1 EKWPQQEILMCLHI
15 DGAKGETSVNV
26 TLNTNNGAITLLE
39 RNLTEESFFSCD
51 PFQVLGS
58 IADNE
63 DVATVSVSI
72 TSLGK
77 VENKVSKVLLKRKRS
92 KILIQTDKAVYKPGQ
107 HVKFRVM
114 SLYENLLPCLQP
126 DPGKNRIG
134 QWLNVSV
141 DQGIAEFSL
150 PLSEEPPLGEYAIKV
165 KDTEHTFSVEEY
177 GEGPCNPYSHLLS
190 AQSQTQVSTTLE
202 KVSFVDADN
211 SYKAGIPYTVK
222 VRHHF
227 QQTIKVARKIKLY
240 QWRHLAATSMKEES
254 PSLTTSQHV
263 KAKIEL
269 SPFYSKSS
277 SFLKL
282 HSLENVLPCEGQQ
295 DVRVDYILKDPS
307 LNPKVSHLDLHYL
320 VGYTEPQCAGVTF
333 HDILRGWSN
342 SFNSLFPHSVDSSP
356 SLKVFVYVFLP
367 RGEIVADLATFKVQK
382 CFQNKVSV
390 GFSRDEVLPGSD
402 MSLQIQADPGSLCG
416 LRVVDQSVTLMEPEK
431 ELTAEKVRYSLNKT
445 VRSSDVWLDWL
456 LTTRIYFLI
465 GSKLR
470 KHQISESIV
479 KLDSVTSADS
489 MDSSSEND
497 TEDPQ
502 AVQEVERIRTYF
514 PETWLWELKAVRD
527 SGSVVLHKSAPDTIT
542 DWKAGALCMGPSGFG
557 LSPPTSLRVFKPFFV
572 DVTMPSSVVRGET
585 FVMKASVFNYM
596 KECIKV
602 QTTMGS
608 SKELMEEP
616 CDDCLRSSCLCSDE
630 SKTFTWNLKAMK
642 LGEKCNVSRLP
653 LILQRSGGWDNPP
666 PPLSVQRRTRS
677 GAQLFYCSDQVIMYS
692 ESRPLGFIF
701 AVGDLMGSAM
711 QNPGRLLAMPYGCGE
726 QNMGLF
732 APNIYVLQY
741 LENTHQLNEEIQGK
755 AKRFLESGYQRQ
767 LTYKRDDG
775 SYRMFVC
782 LYNASLSADSQVHW
796 ERPSAKPRAKQS
808 SWYRAASAEVELTAY
823 MLMTSLSGPE
833 KDLGRA
839 SEMVNWLSRQQNPYG
854 GFSSTTDT
862 VVALQSLAK
871 YAEATFSDARDV
883 TVTVRS
889 QTGVQEFHVDKTNR
903 LLLQKASLPDIPG
916 DYTLTASGSGCV
928 YVQTVLRYNVPPPRS
943 DAAFAVRVEV
953 KPDQCPGESVKK
965 LQLNIH
971 TEYTGSRAQSNMA
984 IVEVKLLSGFIPVK
998 SSVRELEKN
1007 KVIQRSDISMD
1018 MVTLYLNE
1026 LKHESVHLPFM
1037 VEQDIEVK
1045 NLKPATVKV
1054 YDYYETGEYG
1064 IGEYNSPCSSGKET
1078 INILQ
1083 RTLFMPGVSN
1093 LSPPDLLELHLP

>member
-1 EKWPQQEILMCLHI
+1 MKVISPQLMCLHI

-177 GEGPCNPYSHLLS
+177 VLPRYDVKVQFPPVMFDSEVFSITIWVQLS

-222 VRHHF
+222 L
-227 QQTIKVARKIKLY
+227 KVVDGRGEPIPDKAV
-240 QWRHLAATSMKEES
+240 HLSYRNNNVTEQMSSVTDVNGRASFTVENTASWKENVIIEVMVKTNAHYWC

-320 VGYTEPQCAGVTF
+320 VGYTDVVF
-333 HDILRGWSN
+333 LLFSDIKGST
-342 SFNSLFPHSVDSSP
+342 SFRFPHSVDSSP

-431 ELTAEKVRYSLNKT
+431 ELTAEKVRYSLNK
-445 VRSSDVWLDWL
+445 
-456 LTTRIYFLI
+456 
-465 GSKLR
+465 
-470 KHQISESIV
+470 
-479 KLDSVTSADS
+479 
-489 MDSSSEND
+489 N
-497 TEDPQ
+497 
-502 AVQEVERIRTYF
+502 
-514 PETWLWELKAVRD
+514 

-642 LGEKCNVSRLP
+642 LGEKCNVSR
-653 LILQRSGGWDNPP
+653 IS
-666 PPLSVQRRTRS
+666 LSDPVFIRR
-677 GAQLFYCSDQVIMYS
+677 
-692 ESRPLGFIF
+692 
-701 AVGDLMGSAM
+701 MG
-711 QNPGRLLAMPYGCGE
+711 
-726 QNMGLF
+726 
-732 APNIYVLQY
+732 
-741 LENTHQLNEEIQGK
+741 ENTRQMFP
-755 AKRFLESGYQRQ
+755 ACYQRQ

-782 LYNASLSADSQVHW
+782 LYNVTSERTIVFLLLCALCVKCITFIESVFVLQGGVEDEFSLTAYVTIALLESGVSTEDPMVGDALLCMKKAAPDMSNMYTQALMAYTFTLAGDTETRQSLLENLEKQAVRKDSQVHW

-998 SSVRELEKN
+998 SSKN

>member
-1 EKWPQQEILMCLHI
+1 WQSKILEIQIFLLALLGKVNYAVIVPSVIPLQSPQLMCLHI

-177 GEGPCNPYSHLLS
+177 GEGPCNPYSHLVMCLSFQLDRTGCSTTEVEHRFLHLEQSNFQITRRGDASITEDGTGVQLS

-222 VRHHF
+222 L
-227 QQTIKVARKIKLY
+227 KVVDGRGEPIPDKAV
-240 QWRHLAATSMKEES
+240 HLSYRNNNVTEQMSSVTDVNGRASFTVENTASWKENVIIEATSMKEES

-320 VGYTEPQCAGVTF
+320 VGYTDVVF
-333 HDILRGWSN
+333 LLFSDIKGST
-342 SFNSLFPHSVDSSP
+342 SFRFPHSVDSSP

-431 ELTAEKVRYSLNKT
+431 ELTAEKVRYSLNK
-445 VRSSDVWLDWL
+445 S
-456 LTTRIYFLI
+456 
-465 GSKLR
+465 
-470 KHQISESIV
+470 
-479 KLDSVTSADS
+479 
-489 MDSSSEND
+489 
-497 TEDPQ
+497 
-502 AVQEVERIRTYF
+502 
-514 PETWLWELKAVRD
+514 
-527 SGSVVLHKSAPDTIT
+527 SVVLHKSAPDTIT

-642 LGEKCNVSRLP
+642 LGDVNITMQTEALDTKDLCHNELPIVPKKGNIDTVIKPLVVQPGGVLEEKSHSTMLCAQKGDGKKS
-653 LILQRSGGWDNPP
+653 ILMIS
-666 PPLSVQRRTRS
+666 LSDPVFIRR
-677 GAQLFYCSDQVIMYS
+677 
-692 ESRPLGFIF
+692 
-701 AVGDLMGSAM
+701 MG
-711 QNPGRLLAMPYGCGE
+711 
-726 QNMGLF
+726 
-732 APNIYVLQY
+732 
-741 LENTHQLNEEIQGK
+741 ENTRQMFP
-755 AKRFLESGYQRQ
+755 ACYQRQ

-782 LYNASLSADSQVHW
+782 LYNVTSERTSKSIQVHW